1 MSAHFDVSKISFFGL
16 DDWSVGVCAWRGCC
30 IEVFARAEHSIAD
43 CLRTLAGAG
52 MPLTKE
58 ALNPFAGN
66 RIKALRTCIAEQDF
80 GGHGKVALK
89 RIEDWERIY
98 QARAP
103 LAHAEIKAT
112 AQGISVSHIT
122 FDGKAETRH
131 PAKSYTRLEMLEILA
146 NIEGAQK
153 LLHHQLG
160 QIKALAL
167 KKKPS
172 PDPRPAPGQASPG

>member
-1 MSAHFDVSKISFFGL
+1 MSVHFDVSEISFFGL
-16 DDWSVGVCAWRGCC
+16 DDWSVAVCAWRGCC

-52 MPLTKE
+52 MPLAKE

-80 GGHGKVALK
+80 GGHGKLSLK
-89 RIEDWERIY
+89 RIENWERIY
-98 QARAP
+98 QARAA
-103 LAHAEIKAT
+103 LAHAEIRAT
-112 AQGISVSHIT
+112 AHGISVSHIT

-131 PAKSYTRLEMLEILA
+131 PPKNYTRLEMLEILA
-146 NIEGAQK
+146 NIEAAQQA
-153 LLHHQLG
+153 LHQQLG
-160 QIKALAL
+160 QIKAIAL

-172 PDPRPAPGQASPG
+172 PGSSPG

>member
-1 MSAHFDVSKISFFGL
+1 MSVHFDVSKISFFGL
-16 DDWSVGVCAWRGCC
+16 DDWSVAVCAWRGCC
-30 IEVFARAEHSIAD
+30 LEVFARAEHSIAD

-52 MPLTKE
+52 VPLAKG
-58 ALNPFAGN
+58 ALNPFAGS
-66 RIKALRTCIAEQDF
+66 RIKALRTCIEQQSF

-98 QARAP
+98 LVRAP
-103 LAHAEIKAT
+103 LAHAEIRAT

-131 PAKSYTRLEMLEILA
+131 PPMSYTRLEMLEILA
-146 NIEGAQK
+146 NIESSQK

-167 KKKPS
+167 KKKPG
-172 PDPRPAPGQASPG
+172 PGSSPG

>member
-1 MSAHFDVSKISFFGL
+1 MSVHFDVNKISFFGL
-16 DDWSVGVCAWRGCC
+16 DDWSVAVCAWRGCC
-30 IEVFARAEHSIAD
+30 IEVFSRAEHSIAD
-43 CLRTLAGAG
+43 CLRTLAAAEV
-52 MPLTKE
+52 PLSRE

-66 RIKALRTCIAEQDF
+66 RIKALRTCIAEQSF

-89 RIEDWERIY
+89 RIEEWERIY
-98 QARAP
+98 LARGP
-103 LAHAEIKAT
+103 LAHAEIRAT

-131 PAKSYTRLEMLEILA
+131 PPKSYTQFEMLEILA
-146 NIEGAQK
+146 NIEAAQR

-167 KKKPS
+167 KKQ
-172 PDPRPAPGQASPG
+172 PDPGSSPG